1 MNKIQNALQLKQEIK
16 RLESLSNQ
24 QEIILLQD
32 FDNIKNQ
39 FNLDKIFKFALSFL
53 SQNNQKQEGPIGSS
67 FWFVTN
73 FLLKKILFKSYSGI
87 TGSIFTS
94 LLELLFSKII
104 QPKSKSWLD
113 SVKSWYKKRF

>member
-1 MNKIQNALQLKQEIK
+1 MNNIQNAQQLKQEIK

-32 FDNIKNQ
+32 FDNLKHQ
-39 FNLDKIFKFALSFL
+39 FNLDKIISLALSLF
-53 SQNNQKQEGPIGSS
+53 SQNNQKKESPLSQS
-67 FWFVTN
+67 FWFVAN
-73 FLLKKILFKSYSGI
+73 FLAKKILFKSYTGI

-104 QPKSKSWLD
+104 QPKSNSWLD
-113 SVKSWYKKRF
+113 SVKIWVKKFL